1 MSFLIDGRFGGKV
14 MSVSQAVLD
23 WYGVSEESA
32 GARDNG
38 GVKLNAINGD
48 GTLFS
53 GKVDAQKYYTTIG
66 SRAGIGEMYMY
77 DATNIRLRELT
88 LSYRIP
94 LKWKWIRNMRV
105 GLIGRNL
112 FFFELHAPFDPE
124 VSMGTGN
131 GLQGVDVFGMPPI
144 RSMGLNLRLGL

>member
-1 MSFLIDGRFGGKV
+1 

-38 GVKLNAINGD
+38 GVKLNAINSD

-94 LKWKWIRNMRV
+94 LS
-105 GLIGRNL
+105 
-112 FFFELHAPFDPE
+112 F
-124 VSMGTGN
+124 SSS
-131 GLQGVDVFGMPPI
+131 
-144 RSMGLNLRLGL
+144 RSFIILLVNFLLAHISPA